1 MHGNMLEPIY
11 KAATRPALK
20 WGIPIK
26 AGFYTVFIAIQIGMW
41 GALLLHNGWIAFA
54 AILGAG
60 MLLGLMRWATH
71 KDDQRIDQLID
82 AFWLGWL
89 HLRSKRFFRCRSY
102 GPIVN
107 AGETDAYVD

>member
-1 MHGNMLEPIY
+1 MLEPIY

-41 GALLLHNGWIAFA
+41 GALLLHSGWIAFFA
-54 AILGAG
+54 LLGAVA
-60 MLLGLMRWATH
+60 LLGTMRLATR

-82 AFWLGWL
+82 AFWLWWL
-89 HLRSKRFFRCRSY
+89 HLRSQRVFRCRSY
-102 GPIVN
+102 GPLVN
-107 AGETDAYVD
+107 AGESDDFVP